1 MTEPDLTTK
10 QGRKAWKHDLRM
22 VAVRPR
28 RVGLVL
34 LAVAMMLGAMP
45 FGGMHSLWGW
55 SPRFLALCAV
65 ALAVPFLIAAT
76 LLRRRYK
83 RQIMNAG
90 GVDRA

>member
-1 MTEPDLTTK
+1 MNT
-10 QGRKAWKHDLRM
+10 QGGVNRTGQ
-22 VAVRPR
+22 RP
-28 RVGLVL
+28 LAL
-34 LAVAMMLGAMP
+34 LAAAILLGAMP

-65 ALAVPFLIAAT
+65 ALAVPFLFVAT